1 MQHSTQSCTQSRNRV
16 MISYQ
21 GISGHAIWTVLR
33 LELLKQN
40 IITLELSYIAIQF
53 SVHSLEK

>member
-1 MQHSTQSCTQSRNRV
+1 MQPSIQSCTQTRNPV

-21 GISGHAIWTVLR
+21 GISGHAMCTVLR
-33 LELLKQN
+33 SELLKQN

-53 SVHSLEK
+53 SAHSLEK